1 MNNALDDVADAYKA
15 KDCENGCKNDLGW
28 VLLETKKGNKGTG
41 QDSYVY
47 QVAKDQARKQLNY
60 YGVKYYRRPKNREYG
75 SNVVDQIDN
84 GTVDSL
90 TTVMVVF
97 DDDAGDLI
105 GIASTDGIEYSS
117 SGKLCY

>member
-1 MNNALDDVADAYKA
+1 MA
-15 KDCENGCKNDLGW
+15 
-28 VLLETKKGNKGTG
+28 
-41 QDSYVY
+41 
-47 QVAKDQARKQLNY
+47 
-60 YGVKYYRRPKNREYG
+60 KYYRRPKNREYG

-84 GTVDSL
+84 ETVDSL

-117 SGKLCY
+117 SGAFLLLKSVTITDDLSEPTIFVTGNLPRVVGLGTTSYQRCQTEYYRNDH